1 VAITG
6 LAGGLEALGHSVH
19 HVGPLPDRVDAFR
32 RIRYNLT
39 LARTGDAELA
49 DSDLIVGFDLD
60 GFALRPRGSRYVVC
74 LKGVMADELRFERS
88 WPRLRFR
95 LLSHLEGA
103 NARSADVVMVTS
115 EYSRGIAIEAYGLD
129 PARVRIVPEGIDLAR
144 WNAAAAA
151 TDEPATP
158 GEPAATDNAATT
170 DNAAAP
176 GSAPDDGRSRPPSA
190 DAAGPVILSVARQYR
205 RKNTS
210 ALLRAMPTILSA
222 VPNTRLRIVGG
233 GPELPRLEHER
244 LALGL
249 AGSVVIT
256 GEVPHTDA
264 VRDEYRAADVF
275 CLPSLQEGFGI
286 AFLEAMASGLPI
298 VACRIAAV
306 PEVIPDGE
314 AGLLVQP
321 DDPKA
326 LARALIRLLK
336 DPPLQR
342 RMGEAGR
349 RRARRHAWE
358 EVARRFVAAAAS

>member
-1 VAITG
+1 MAITG

-19 HVGPLPDRVDAFR
+19 HVGPLPDRVDSFQ

-39 LARTGDAELA
+39 LARAGDAVLA
-49 DSDLIVGFDLD
+49 DSALIVGFDLD
-60 GFALRPRGSRYVVC
+60 GFAFRPRDTRYVVC
-74 LKGVMADELRFERS
+74 LKGVMADELRFERG
-88 WPRLRFR
+88 WPQLRFR
-95 LLSHLEGA
+95 LLSRLEGA

-144 WNAAAAA
+144 WSGAAEA
-151 TDEPATP
+151 TDVPEAQGSVP
-158 GEPAATDNAATT
+158 GD
-170 DNAAAP
+170 
-176 GSAPDDGRSRPPSA
+176 GSSRLPSA

-210 ALLRAMPTILSA
+210 ALLRAMPSIRAA
-222 VPNTRLRIVGG
+222 VPNARLRIVGG
-233 GPELPRLEHER
+233 GPELHRLEHER
-244 LALGL
+244 RSLGL

-256 GEVPHTDA
+256 GQVPDTDA

-298 VACRIAAV
+298 VAYRSAAV

-314 AGLLVQP
+314 AGLLVP
-321 DDPKA
+321 PEDPAA
-326 LARALIRLLK
+326 LSRALICLLR
-336 DPPLQR
+336 DPPLRQ

-349 RRARRHAWE
+349 RRAHQHAWE
-358 EVARRFVAAAAS
+358 DVARRFVAAAVL

>member
-39 LARTGDAELA
+39 LARAADAELA
-49 DSDLIVGFDLD
+49 DSALIVGFDLD
-60 GFALRPRGSRYVVC
+60 GFALRPRSSRYVVC
-74 LKGVMADELRFERS
+74 LKGVMADELRFERG

-95 LLSHLEGA
+95 ILSRLEGA
-103 NARSADVVMVTS
+103 NARSADVVIVTS

-144 WNAAAAA
+144 WSAAAEA
-151 TDEPATP
+151 TDEPA
-158 GEPAATDNAATT
+158 AHRS
-170 DNAAAP
+170 AP
-176 GSAPDDGRSRPPSA
+176 GDGRSRPPFA

-210 ALLRAMPTILSA
+210 ALLRAMPTILAA

-256 GEVPHTDA
+256 GDVPDTDA

-298 VACRIAAV
+298 VACRSAAV
-306 PEVIPDGE
+306 PEVVPDGE
-314 AGLLVQP
+314 AGLLVP
-321 DDPKA
+321 SDDPKA
-326 LARALIRLLK
+326 LARALIRLLR
-336 DPPLQR
+336 DPTLRR
-342 RMGEAGR
+342 RMGEAGMR
-349 RRARRHAWE
+349 KAREHAWE
-358 EVARRFVAAAAS
+358 EVARRFVAAAGF

>member
-1 VAITG
+1 MAITG
-6 LAGGLEALGHSVH
+6 LAEGLEALGHSVH

-39 LARTGDAELA
+39 LARAGDAELT
-49 DSDLIVGFDLD
+49 DSALIVGFDLD

-74 LKGVMADELRFERS
+74 LKGVMADELRFERG

-95 LLSHLEGA
+95 LLSRLEGA

-129 PARVRIVPEGIDLAR
+129 PARVRIVPEGIDLAH
-144 WNAAAAA
+144 WSAAAEA
-151 TDEPATP
+151 TDEPA
-158 GEPAATDNAATT
+158 
-170 DNAAAP
+170 AP
-176 GSAPDDGRSRPPSA
+176 GSALDDGSTHPPSA

-210 ALLRAMPTILSA
+210 ALLRAMPTILAA
-222 VPNTRLRIVGG
+222 VPNARLRIVGG
-233 GPELPRLEHER
+233 GPKLPRLEHER

-256 GEVPHTDA
+256 GEVPDTDA

-298 VACRIAAV
+298 VACRSAAV

-314 AGLLVQP
+314 AGLLVP
-321 DDPKA
+321 PADPKA

-336 DPPLQR
+336 DPPLRR

-349 RRARRHAWE
+349 RRARQHAWK

>member
-1 VAITG
+1 MAITG

-19 HVGPLPDRVDAFR
+19 HVGPLPDRVDTFR

-39 LARTGDAELA
+39 LARTGDAELV

-74 LKGVMADELRFERS
+74 LKGVMADELRFERG

-95 LLSHLEGA
+95 LLSRLEAA

-144 WNAAAAA
+144 WSAGAAA
-151 TDEPATP
+151 TDEPA
-158 GEPAATDNAATT
+158 
-170 DNAAAP
+170 AP
-176 GSAPDDGRSRPPSA
+176 GPALEDGSTRPPSA

-210 ALLRAMPTILSA
+210 ALLRAMPTILAA
-222 VPNTRLRIVGG
+222 VPNARLRIVGG

-256 GEVPHTDA
+256 GEVPDTDA

-298 VACRIAAV
+298 VACRSAAV

-314 AGLLVQP
+314 AGLLVPP

-336 DPPLQR
+336 DPPLRR
-342 RMGEAGR
+342 RMGEAGG
-349 RRARRHAWE
+349 RRARQHAWE

>member
-1 VAITG
+1 MAITG

-19 HVGPLPDRVDAFR
+19 QVGPLPDRVDAFR

-39 LARTGDAELA
+39 LARAGDAELA
-49 DSDLIVGFDLD
+49 DSALIVGFDLD
-60 GFALRPRGSRYVVC
+60 GFALRPPGTRYVVC
-74 LKGVMADELRFERS
+74 LKGVMADELRFERG

-95 LLSHLEGA
+95 LLSRLEGA

-115 EYSRGIAIEAYGLD
+115 EHSRGIAIEAYGLD

-144 WNAAAAA
+144 WS
-151 TDEPATP
+151 T
-158 GEPAATDNAATT
+158 
-170 DNAAAP
+170 
-176 GSAPDDGRSRPPSA
+176 RPPSA
-190 DAAGPVILSVARQYR
+190 DAGGPVILSVARQYR

-210 ALLRAMPTILSA
+210 ALLRAMPAIRAA
-222 VPNTRLRIVGG
+222 VPNAQLRIVGG
-233 GPELPRLEHER
+233 GPELPRLKHER
-244 LALGL
+244 LSLGL
-249 AGSVVIT
+249 AASVVIT
-256 GEVPHTDA
+256 GEVPDTDA

-298 VACRIAAV
+298 VAYRGAAV

-314 AGLLVQP
+314 AGLLVPP

-326 LARALIRLLK
+326 LARALIRLLR
-336 DPPLQR
+336 DPPLRR

-358 EVARRFVAAAAS
+358 EVARLFMSAAGF